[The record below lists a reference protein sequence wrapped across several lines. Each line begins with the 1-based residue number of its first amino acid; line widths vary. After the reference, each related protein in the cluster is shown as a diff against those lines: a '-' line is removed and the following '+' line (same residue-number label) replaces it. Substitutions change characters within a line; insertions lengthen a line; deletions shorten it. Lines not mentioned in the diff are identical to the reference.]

1 MIPIPGAEWQYAW
14 MEGRLMIGKIFPK
27 LVGIAL
33 AVSAAQAFPQTPAQ
47 TAAKPAAEPIE
58 PPEWLFPIDIETLRA
73 AEQKDAPKL
82 DDVELLTVPD
92 SKEQFT
98 RARINDKFNPPDWR
112 PASHTPMPDIVA
124 KGRKPNVWACGYC
137 HTPSGQGRPE
147 NSALAGLPE
156 NYIRQQLID
165 FRSGARKPYGPEK
178 YAPSRDMHKLAK
190 FLTDAE
196 IDESAKYFSQQ
207 KLKRRVYVI
216 ESLRIPRAEPAFWIY
231 KEWGGTEDLGDR
243 LLEVAQD
250 LERHERRDDRLE
262 YMAYVPPGAISRG
275 KKLAVQ
281 AEGKKTQ
288 VCSTCHGTNLK
299 GMNDVPAIAG
309 RQPSYLLRQM
319 LAFKAGVRT
328 NSEAAQMTP
337 VVENLDLNEMIDVV
351 AYVSSLY
358 P

>member
-1 MIPIPGAEWQYAW
+1 MRKVWFAILSSIWVVTITG
-14 MEGRLMIGKIFPK
+14 
-27 LVGIAL
+27 GIAF
-33 AVSAAQAFPQTPAQ
+33 AQGTAKQPPGQSAQAVTP
-47 TAAKPAAEPIE
+47 
-58 PPEWLFPIDIETLRA
+58 PPEWLFPIDPEAKRA
-73 AEQKDAPKL
+73 AAKPPVKL

-92 SKEQFT
+92 STEKFT

-124 KGRKPNVWACGYC
+124 HGRKPNVWACGYC
-137 HTPSGQGRPE
+137 HTPGGQGRPE

-156 NYIRQQLID
+156 GYLRQQLLD
-165 FRSGARKPYGPEK
+165 FRSGARKPYGPEE

-196 IDESAKYFSQQ
+196 IDASAKYFSQQ

-216 ESLRIPRAEPAFWIY
+216 EGMRMPRAEPAFWIY
-231 KEWGGTEDLGDR
+231 QEWGGTEDLGGR
-243 LLEVAQD
+243 MLEVATD
-250 LERHERRDDRLE
+250 IERHERRDDRLE
-262 YMAYVPPGAISRG
+262 YMAYVPPGAINRG
-275 KKLAVQ
+275 KKIVVQ
-281 AEGKKTQ
+281 NEGKKTV
-288 VCSTCHGTNLK
+288 VCSSCHGANLK

-319 LAFKAGVRT
+319 LAFKSGTRT
-328 NSEAAQMTP
+328 NSQAAQMTP
-337 VVENLDLNEMIDVV
+337 AVEKLELNDMIDVV

>member
-1 MIPIPGAEWQYAW
+1 MRKVRIAIGYMTAVLVFTGGAILAQGAAIPA
-14 MEGRLMIGKIFPK
+14 
-27 LVGIAL
+27 
-33 AVSAAQAFPQTPAQ
+33 AAQAAVPA
-47 TAAKPAAEPIE
+47 
-58 PPEWLFPIDIETLRA
+58 PPDWLFPIDPEARRA
-73 AEQKDAPKL
+73 AAQPAPKL

-92 SKEQFT
+92 SAEKFT
-98 RARINDKFNPPDWR
+98 LARINDKFNPPDWR

-137 HTPSGQGRPE
+137 HTPGGQGRPE

-156 NYIRQQLID
+156 AYIRQQLID
-165 FRSGARKPYGPEK
+165 FRSGARKPYGPEE

-207 KLKRRVYVI
+207 KLRRRVYVI
-216 ESLRIPRAEPAFWIY
+216 EGLRMPRAEPAFWIY

-243 LLEVAQD
+243 MLEVATD
-250 LERHERRDDRLE
+250 IERHERRDDRLE
-262 YMAYVPPGAISRG
+262 YMAYVPPGAIGRG
-275 KKLAVQ
+275 KRIVVQ
-281 AEGKKTQ
+281 NEGKKSV
-288 VCSTCHGTNLK
+288 VCSSCHGPNLK

-319 LAFKAGVRT
+319 LAFKSGTRT
-328 NSEAAQMTP
+328 NSQAAQMTP
-337 VVENLDLNEMIDVV
+337 AVEKLELNDMIDVV